1 MENVKRRIQKL
12 NLDFFPIPEGFTNNW
27 NYQ

>member
-1 MENVKRRIQKL
+1 MENAGRKIQKL